1 MKWQDFIAQKKSEII
16 FTIVLVALVLFFL
29 PKFLNFVELRD
40 GVILP
45 DPILK
50 LFTPVNLTWLT
61 FALIYVSLISAIIYF
76 STKPDLLFTALQSY
90 AILIIIRM
98 VVMFVTPFN
107 PPADSIILNDPFV
120 QLFGSGE
127 ILTKDLFF
135 SGHTATLFLLYLI
148 ADKKYLKFI
157 YLIFTI
163 IVGLAVL
170 LQHVHYTI
178 DVIAAP
184 FFSYTSFR
192 LVKIFKNKIIK
203 AIK

>member
-16 FTIVLVALVLFFL
+16 FTIILVALVLFFL

-90 AILIIIRM
+90 AILIIFRM

-148 ADKKYLKFI
+148 ADKKYLKFT

-178 DVIAAP
+178 DVITAP

>member
-148 ADKKYLKFI
+148 ADKKYLKFT

>member
-1 MKWQDFIAQKKSEII
+1 MKWRPFITQRKSEII
-16 FTIVLVALVLFFL
+16 FTLVLLTLVLFFL
-29 PKFLNFVELRD
+29 PKFLSFIELRD
-40 GVILP
+40 GVILQ

-50 LFTPVNLTWLT
+50 LFNPVNLTWLT
-61 FALIYVSLISAIIYF
+61 FSLIYILLILAIIYF
-76 STKPDLLFTALQSY
+76 STKPELLFTALQSY
-90 AILIIIRM
+90 SVLIIFRM
-98 VVMFVTPFN
+98 IVMFITPFN
-107 PPADSIILNDPFV
+107 PPSDSIILNDPFV

-148 ADKKYLKFI
+148 TDKRYLKFI

-178 DVIAAP
+178 DVVAAP
-184 FFSYTSFR
+184 FFAYASYR
-192 LVKIFKNKIIK
+192 LVKIFKNKVTK
-203 AIK
+203 ND